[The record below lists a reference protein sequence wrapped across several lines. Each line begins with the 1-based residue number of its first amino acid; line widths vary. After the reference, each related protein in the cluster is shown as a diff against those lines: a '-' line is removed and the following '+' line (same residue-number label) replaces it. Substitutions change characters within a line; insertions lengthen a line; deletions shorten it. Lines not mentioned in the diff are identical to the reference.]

1 MYEKENM
8 IDRIKSLL
16 PVGAKLYLTDFY
28 LDKKYEVSKSR
39 YSDKYG
45 VYQIED
51 KYYLFVLQTN
61 EADLTL
67 RVLAE
72 LEEIAELEKIRKG
85 NILHR
90 ASVRKVGGTK
100 WGFINN
106 KGDFILPPIYDGAQ
120 NFQEN
125 GLAVVELMNES
136 GLINGKGYFIVK
148 PKYDTIN
155 PFFEGRATVIT
166 SKGFKVI
173 DESGKET
180 TESAYSFIGD
190 YHDGRAVFANTNAEG
205 KYLYG
210 YLNRQGREVIPLQ
223 YETAYDFN
231 DQKAVVKR
239 QDGKYAL
246 IGLTGKE
253 LAVYDYEVV
262 GNLGDGLL
270 AFQKKAGEKYGY
282 MDEKGK
288 IVIQPQF
295 TGAQPFS
302 KGRAVVNTAQD
313 YQNMYG
319 LINMDGQFIFPPKY
333 NEIDD
338 LGEGRY
344 AIGKARD
351 QEKPFIGSTYAL
363 GDDKG
368 HMLTGFL
375 FNSIS
380 DFKNGVASVTNDKY
394 TFFIDRSGKRN
405 ERLPMVSGSGI
416 LEIQGYLIEG
426 NIDYRLYYFDKN
438 GSVVWKQNTVIPL
451 NNQYSV
457 HERKFKP
464 NRDYLVYYPQI
475 EGFTDKDIQAK
486 VNRKLADMSG
496 VKKIDENAQLESNYV
511 GDFEVPFYKNILV
524 QIKLSAYDY
533 PFGAAHGMPTK
544 IYAHINLKTGTFYQ
558 LKDLFKP
565 GSDYVK
571 VLSDIIGLQ
580 IKYDEQYSYVFPDAY
595 KGISPDQPFFIT
607 ENDLNIY
614 FTPYEIAPYA
624 AGFPTFKIPFARIMD
639 IIDMQ
644 SSFWRAFH

>member
-1 MYEKENM
+1 MYDKENM
-8 IDRIKSLL
+8 IDRIKNLL
-16 PVGAKLYLTDFY
+16 PIGAKLYLTDLY
-28 LDKKYEVSKSR
+28 LDKKYEVSKSL

-45 VYQIED
+45 VYTIED
-51 KYYLFVLQTN
+51 KYYLFVLQGT
-61 EADLTL
+61 ETDFSL
-67 RVLAE
+67 RVIAE
-72 LEEIAELEKIRKG
+72 LEELSEFEKIRKG

-125 GLAVVELMNES
+125 GLAVVELMNEA

-180 TESAYSFIGD
+180 TESVYSFIGD
-190 YHDGRAVFANTNAEG
+190 FHDGRAVFANTNAEG

-223 YETAYDFN
+223 FETAYDFKN
-231 DQKAVVKR
+231 QKALVKR

-253 LAVYDYEVV
+253 LAVYDYEYV

-270 AFQKKAGEKYGY
+270 AFQKKAGEKFGY
-282 MDEKGK
+282 MDEQGMV
-288 IVIQPQF
+288 VIQPQF

-302 KGRAVVNTAQD
+302 KGRAVVNTAED

-319 LINMDGQFIFPPKY
+319 LINREGKFVFHPKY
-333 NEIDD
+333 NEIDN

-344 AIGKARD
+344 SIGKARD
-351 QEKPFIGSTYAL
+351 AEKPYMGSTYAL

-375 FNSIS
+375 FNRIY
-380 DFKNGVASVTNDKY
+380 DFKNGVASVFNDQY

-438 GSVVWKQNTVIPL
+438 GSVVWKQNTVIEL

-475 EGFTDKDIQAK
+475 EGYSDKDIQVK

-524 QIKLSAYDY
+524 QLKLSAYNY

-571 VLSDIIGLQ
+571 VLSDIIALQ
-580 IKYDEQYSYVFPDAY
+580 IKYDEQYSYVFPDTY
-595 KGISPDQPFFIT
+595 KGISADQPYFIT

-614 FTPYEIAPYA
+614 FAPYEIAPYA
-624 AGFPTFKIPFARIMD
+624 AGFPTFKIPFTRIMD
-639 IIDMQ
+639 IIDTQ